1 MMAKDQ
7 LRDLHLFAMESALP
21 FGMGIINKA
30 KTGGL
35 QKIMDVFKSKD
46 PFSEFQI
53 DGETSAKT
61 LRDKIDQFIP
71 GLGHP
76 VVSVDVTIEENYPN
90 HEVNDQDS
98 LVSTLNRIDSQLNQL
113 RHCLSDDSKNIDNE

>member
-1 MMAKDQ
+1 MAKDQ

-21 FGMGIINKA
+21 IGMGIIHNA

-35 QKIMDVFKSKD
+35 QKIINVFKSKD
-46 PFSEFQI
+46 PFSEFQV

-61 LRDKIDQFIP
+61 VRDKIDQLIP

-76 VVSVDVTIEENYPN
+76 VVSVDVTVEENFTDY
-90 HEVNDQDS
+90 EMKDRES
-98 LVSTLNRIDSQLNQL
+98 LVSILNRIDTQLDQMRQYLKN
-113 RHCLSDDSKNIDNE
+113 DSKNIDVE

>member
-1 MMAKDQ
+1 MAKDQ
-7 LRDLHLFAMESALP
+7 LQDLHLFAMESALP

-53 DGETSAKT
+53 DGETSAKI

-76 VVSVDVTIEENYPN
+76 VVSVDVTIEENYPDYDST
-90 HEVNDQDS
+90 DQDS
-98 LVSTLNRIDSQLNQL
+98 LVATLNRIEDDLDQL
-113 RHCLSDDSKNIDNE
+113 RRFISNDILKIDD